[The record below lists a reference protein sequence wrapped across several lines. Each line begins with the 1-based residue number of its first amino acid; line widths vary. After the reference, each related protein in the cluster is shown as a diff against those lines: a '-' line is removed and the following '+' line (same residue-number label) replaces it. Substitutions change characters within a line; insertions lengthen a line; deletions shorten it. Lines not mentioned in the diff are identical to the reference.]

1 MAEIVLD
8 RVTKSYPNG
17 AAAVKDLSITIADGE
32 FIILVGPSGCG
43 KSTTLNMIAGLE
55 DISSGELRIGGDRV
69 NEKAPKDRD
78 IAMVFQSYALY
89 PHMTVRQNIA
99 FPLTLAKMTKAEIA
113 QKVDEAAKILDLTEL
128 LDRKPAQLSGGQR
141 QRVAMGR
148 AIVRNPKAF
157 LMDEPLSNLDAKL
170 RVQMRAEIARLQNRL
185 GTTTVYVTHDQTEAM
200 TLGDRVVVLLA
211 GVAQQIGTP
220 DELYNNPA
228 NLFVAGFIGSP
239 AMNFFPANL
248 TDVGVRLPFGEITLT
263 QEVHDLLAR
272 HPKPNSVIVGIRP
285 EHLEDAALIDT
296 YARIRAL
303 TFQVK
308 VDFVESLGADKYVHF
323 KTEGE
328 GARAAQL
335 AELAADSGANENE
348 FVARV
353 STESKV
359 TPGQTMELAFDTSKI
374 VIFDADTG
382 ANLMIEPTGSQEA
395 PAPSPAPPEPAP
407 APESATPPPAPPE
420 PPQSE

>member
-1 MAEIVLD
+1 LENVS
-8 RVTKSYPNG
+8 KSYANG

-99 FPLTLAKMTKAEIA
+99 FPLTLAKTSKADIATKVE
-113 QKVDEAAKILDLTEL
+113 ETAKILDLTEL

-200 TLGDRVVVLLA
+200 TLGDRVVVMLA

-220 DELYNNPA
+220 EELYHRPT

-239 AMNFFPANL
+239 AMNFFPASL
-248 TDVGVRLPFGEITLT
+248 TDVGVRLPFGDITLT
-263 QEVHDLLAR
+263 SEVHDLLAR
-272 HPKPNSVIVGIRP
+272 HPKPANVIVGVRP
-285 EHLEDAALIDT
+285 EHLEDAAMIDT

-303 TFQVK
+303 TFQAT
-308 VDFVESLGADKYVHF
+308 VDLVESLGADKYLHF
-323 KTEGE
+323 HTEGE
-328 GARAAQL
+328 SARAALL
-335 AELAADSGANENE
+335 AELTVESGSSENQ
-348 FVARV
+348 FTARV
-353 STESKV
+353 PAESKAV
-359 TPGQTMELAFDTSKI
+359 AGQTAELAFDTAKI
-374 VIFDADTG
+374 TLFDADTG
-382 ANLMIEPTGSQEA
+382 ANLSI
-395 PAPSPAPPEPAP
+395 
-407 APESATPPPAPPE
+407 PPAE
-420 PPQSE
+420 